1 MFACSFAAPV
11 IAQVT
16 PFAEVAGYNVAQVEN
31 SPVCFAAVQLPSDKG
46 DEMLYTYYQA
56 QAGQRWHVIGYVAD
70 IALGNQSVSLN
81 VSIDGTETL
90 VRETETRD
98 GDFMLP
104 FEALEEIR
112 GHEDLAKTG
121 EAMVIAFN
129 GVDSLSVPLADFRE
143 ALALVQDCLVQ
154 A

>member
-1 MFACSFAAPV
+1 M
-11 IAQVT
+11 AQVT

-31 SPVCFAAVQLPSDKG
+31 APVCFAAVQLPSEKG

-90 VRETETRD
+90 VRDAETRD

-104 FEALEEIR
+104 FEVLDEIR
-112 GHEDLAKTG
+112 SHEELAKTG
-121 EAMVIAFN
+121 DTMVIAFD
-129 GVDSLSVPLADFRE
+129 GVDRLAVPLSDFRE
-143 ALALVQDCLVQ
+143 ALAEVQACLVQ

>member
-1 MFACSFAAPV
+1 M
-11 IAQVT
+11 
-16 PFAEVAGYNVAQVEN
+16 
-31 SPVCFAAVQLPSDKG
+31 
-46 DEMLYTYYQA
+46 
-56 QAGQRWHVIGYVAD
+56 
-70 IALGNQSVSLN
+70 GNQSVSLN

-129 GVDSLSVPLADFRE
+129 GVDSLSVPLEDFRE
-143 ALALVQDCLVQ
+143 ALASVQDCLVQ